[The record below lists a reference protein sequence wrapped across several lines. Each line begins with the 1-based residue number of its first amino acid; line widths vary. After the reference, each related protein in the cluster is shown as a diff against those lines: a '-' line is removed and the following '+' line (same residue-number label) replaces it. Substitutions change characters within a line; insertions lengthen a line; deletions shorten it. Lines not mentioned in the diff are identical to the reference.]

1 MRHLCVIGI
10 KRYYIKNGTINMEE
24 NQWFLGRLEGVAG
37 LCGSFPV
44 LGPDLATAKLSKSF
58 PRTSIWRRT
67 VSGVRP
73 LIWQLSNY
81 QNPSRKLSFSILL
94 YSV

>member
-44 LGPDLATAKLSKSF
+44 LGPDLATIK
-58 PRTSIWRRT
+58 
-67 VSGVRP
+67 
-73 LIWQLSNY
+73 
-81 QNPSRKLSFSILL
+81 ILP
-94 YSV
+94 